1 MAKNKTNIKYIQ
13 NTQNAL
19 DLTWIMNNI
28 CTNSCRYCPPI
39 LWNGKNHHYEW
50 EHAKTFLQRL
60 IDTHKK
66 IICSISGGEPT
77 VSPFFPEVVKM
88 MYDNGHYVQ
97 VTTNGARSFR
107 YWEKIAPMIKHI
119 AWSYH
124 AAMMNETEEDEWIE
138 KVVKCNN
145 MTNCAIRVMMDSDH
159 WNRCVNFIKKLEATA
174 SVKFEIVRI
183 LADQATTNN
192 IGEMYTEEMEQ
203 WLINYSIAHIV
214 WPPSDAV
221 VQRDTLTRKITV
233 HRTDGTIISDGNVDL
248 NNIILTQNNT
258 FTGWSCNI
266 GLESLFV
273 HFDGYVKKGN
283 CLEGGN
289 LFHINEHENYELPN
303 TGEICTKK
311 SCLCTT
317 DVKISK
323 SPMFDPETDFF
334 QNNFNKK
341 SSISWQSEYDKIRRQ
356 DNLSSIRREDT
367 IIEARNII

>member
-28 CTNSCRYCPPI
+28 CTNSCRYCPPT

-60 IDTHKK
+60 IDTHKT

-97 VTTNGARSFR
+97 VTTNGARTFR
-107 YWEKIAPMIKHI
+107 YWEKIAPMIEHI
-119 AWSYH
+119 SWSYH
-124 AAMMNETEEDEWIE
+124 AAMMDETEEDEWIK
-138 KVVKCNN
+138 KVSQCNTMTKCS
-145 MTNCAIRVMMDSDH
+145 IRVMMDSDY
-159 WNRCVNFIKKLEATA
+159 WNKCVNFVGKLEAVA
-174 SVKFEIVRI
+174 SVSFELVRI
-183 LADQATTNN
+183 VARQANAIN
-192 IGEMYTEEMEQ
+192 VGEMYTEEMEKWMIDYPRWRAQ
-203 WLINYSIAHIV
+203 SPLRQLNRQLPALNSSVNI
-214 WPPSDAV
+214 
-221 VQRDTLTRKITV
+221 Q
-233 HRTDGTIISDGNVDL
+233 RTDGTIISDGDVDL
-248 NNIILTQNNT
+248 NDIILTENNI

-266 GLESLFV
+266 GLESIFV

-289 LFHINEHENYELPN
+289 LFHLNEHEQYELPN
-303 TGEICTKK
+303 TGEICTRE
-311 SCLCTT
+311 SCMCTT

-334 QNNFNKK
+334 KNTFIKK
-341 SSISWQSEYDKIRRQ
+341 ISNHRELEYDVIRRQ
-356 DNLSSIRREDT
+356 DNLSSIKRVDN
-367 IIEARNII
+367 IIEAKNIT